1 MGVSLYENSNTHQT
15 CCSFYGSAMVCYIL
29 IAQRLFPGFII
40 QIYSIDRMAD
50 FFSWPALITGQPFHF
65 RKGNPDLFLSLPVY
79 TIPWEKVKHAIYV
92 HTWRDPRTR
101 YHWGPVH
108 GQIIYVT
115 LKGGIRFWPELDIRI
130 FHKLRHPFSTV
141 CLWLP
146 DKNVRLFTENFE
158 HFYPELERQTQQSG
172 QNLESTYRNR
182 HY

>member
-1 MGVSLYENSNTHQT
+1 MKTVIRIKLVILFAVLLWSAAFLLLSDHSQDSLYRFILLIECLIFSVGLLLSLVNHSISERGIQ
-15 CCSFYGSAMVCYIL
+15 VC
-29 IAQRLFPGFII
+29 
-40 QIYSIDRMAD
+40 
-50 FFSWPALITGQPFHF
+50 FF
-65 RKGNPDLFLSLPVY
+65 SLPVR

-108 GQIIYVT
+108 GQIIYVA
-115 LKGGIRFWPELDIRI
+115 LKGEIRFWPELDIRI

-146 DKNVRLFTENFE
+146 DKNVRLFTEAFE

-172 QNLESTYRNR
+172 QYLERTYQNR

>member
-1 MGVSLYENSNTHQT
+1 MKTVIRIKFVVLFTVLLWSAAFLLHSDYFQDSLYKFILWIEWPIFSVGLLVSLVNHSISERGIQ
-15 CCSFYGSAMVCYIL
+15 VC
-29 IAQRLFPGFII
+29 
-40 QIYSIDRMAD
+40 
-50 FFSWPALITGQPFHF
+50 
-65 RKGNPDLFLSLPVY
+65 FLCLTVR

-115 LKGGIRFWPELDIRI
+115 LKGGTRFWPELDIRI

-146 DKNVRLFTENFE
+146 DKKVRLFTEAFE
-158 HFYPELERQTQQSG
+158 HFYPDLERQTQQSG
-172 QNLESTYRNR
+172 QNLEYTYRNR